1 MREDALNLPTYRC
14 ITISL
19 NLDAESI
26 SVLPDMGASH
36 WEKMLVLDCEQ
47 PSPKFARKD
56 GNGWDEKV
64 AAQLPAL
71 LYRLLYEYEVPE
83 ALQDKQGRYGVRYS
97 NSRWEKELCA
107 PDQME
112 TDLQIEEIIHEAMFN
127 APSTD
132 GFSSHRDEEWEAIKR
147 RIATSSRRKASAT
160 RDETG
165 VTSVTVIARVIYD
178 TVFNIKSPVK
188 SSAELIPSLK
198 KGPRAISR
206 LLSRWATEPQNRV
219 YFQVISAGLDSHD
232 EVLKFTLTQ
241 IVK

>member
-1 MREDALNLPTYRC
+1 MNLPTYRC

-47 PSPKFARKD
+47 PSHKFARKD

-71 LYRLLYEYEVPE
+71 LYQPLYEYEIPE

-97 NSRWEKELCA
+97 NPKWEKELCA
-107 PDQME
+107 PDQDE
-112 TDLQIEEIIHEAMFN
+112 TDLQTEEIIHEAMFN
-127 APSTD
+127 VPPAERFASRQD
-132 GFSSHRDEEWEAIKR
+132 KEFSDLKR
-147 RIATSSRRKASAT
+147 RFTSSSSNKTNVTNAT
-160 RDETG
+160 NVT
-165 VTSVTVIARVIYD
+165 VTSRAIYD
-178 TVFNIKSPVK
+178 IIFDHKSPVK

-198 KGPRAISR
+198 KGPHSITR
-206 LLSRWATEPQNRV
+206 LLNRWTKEPAKRV
-219 YFQVISAGLDSHD
+219 YFQVAPARLDSHS
-232 EVLKFTLTQ
+232 EVRQFTLT
-241 IVK
+241 KMAAES

>member
-47 PSPKFARKD
+47 PSAKFARKD

-83 ALQDKQGRYGVRYS
+83 ALQDRQGRYGVRYS
-97 NSRWEKELCA
+97 NSKWEKELCA

-112 TDLQIEEIIHEAMFN
+112 TDLQIEEIIHEAMFHG
-127 APSTD
+127 PPT
-132 GFSSHRDEEWEAIKR
+132 HRDEEWEAIKK
-147 RIATSSRRKASAT
+147 RIAASSRRKASAT
-160 RDETG
+160 DDEIC

-178 TVFNIKSPVK
+178 TIFNIKSPVK

-206 LLSRWATEPQNRV
+206 LLNRWATEPQNRV
-219 YFQVISAGLDSHD
+219 YFQVIPAGLDSHD

-241 IVK
+241 IVR